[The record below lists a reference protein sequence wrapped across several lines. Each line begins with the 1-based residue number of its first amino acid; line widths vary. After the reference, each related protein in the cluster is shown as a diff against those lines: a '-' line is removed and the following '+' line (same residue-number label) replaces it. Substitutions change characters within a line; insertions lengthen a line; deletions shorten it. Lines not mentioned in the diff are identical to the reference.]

1 MGPAPPVPAGPRE
14 GLPELSN
21 GTEQPPTPPR
31 RPMAPRNTSGAVA
44 AAVAA
49 AAVVA
54 GASAQSWSIPTF
66 PGMAA
71 IPTFPAGGFTMPTFS
86 GVPTFNPAS
95 LPSLPTIPSVPA
107 FGEFSFPT
115 LNLNSTMI
123 DIVGMPEGL
132 EGTAACSALWVPGNA
147 AICTAAYT
155 EGLTAYSEYLQ
166 GVSQLPVADVLA
178 IEGMD
183 YGAFVEGYNQMI
195 EAWTPAMAGAT
206 FSG

>member
-1 MGPAPPVPAGPRE
+1 
-14 GLPELSN
+14 
-21 GTEQPPTPPR
+21 
-31 RPMAPRNTSGAVA
+31 MAPRNTSGSIA

-71 IPTFPAGGFTMPTFS
+71 MPTFPAGGFTMPTFS
-86 GVPTFNPAS
+86 GVPAFNPAT
-95 LPSLPTIPSVPA
+95 LPSLPTFPGFPDIPSWMVASTIATETGMEIPSIPSVPA

-147 AICTAAYT
+147 ETCTAAYT

-166 GVSQLPVADVLA
+166 GVAQLPVADVLA

-183 YGAFVEGYNQMI
+183 YGAFVEGYTQMVD
-195 EAWTPAMAGAT
+195 AWTPAMAGAT

>member
-1 MGPAPPVPAGPRE
+1 
-14 GLPELSN
+14 
-21 GTEQPPTPPR
+21 
-31 RPMAPRNTSGAVA
+31 MAPRNTSGSIA

-66 PGMAA
+66 PGVSA
-71 IPTFPAGGFTMPTFS
+71 
-86 GVPTFNPAS
+86 FNPAT
-95 LPSLPTIPSVPA
+95 LPSLPTFPGFPDIPSWMVASTIATETGMEIPSIPSVPA

-115 LNLNSTMI
+115 LNLNSTML

-147 AICTAAYT
+147 ETCTAAY
-155 EGLTAYSEYLQ
+155 SEDLQ
-166 GVSQLPVADVLA
+166 GVAQLPVADVLA

-183 YGAFVEGYNQMI
+183 YGAFVEGYTQMVD
-195 EAWTPAMAGAT
+195 AWTPAMAGAT

>member
-1 MGPAPPVPAGPRE
+1 
-14 GLPELSN
+14 
-21 GTEQPPTPPR
+21 
-31 RPMAPRNTSGAVA
+31 MAPRNTSGSIA

-66 PGMAA
+66 P
-71 IPTFPAGGFTMPTFS
+71 AGGFTMPTFS
-86 GVPTFNPAS
+86 GVPAFNPAT
-95 LPSLPTIPSVPA
+95 LPSLPTFPGFPDIPSWMVASTIATETGMEIPSIPSVPA

-115 LNLNSTMI
+115 LNLNSTML

-147 AICTAAYT
+147 ETCTAAYT
-155 EGLTAYSEYLQ
+155 EDLQ
-166 GVSQLPVADVLA
+166 GVAQLPVADVLA

-183 YGAFVEGYNQMI
+183 YGAFVEGYTQMVD
-195 EAWTPAMAGAT
+195 AWTPAMAGAT

>member
-1 MGPAPPVPAGPRE
+1 
-14 GLPELSN
+14 
-21 GTEQPPTPPR
+21 
-31 RPMAPRNTSGAVA
+31 MAPRNTSGAVA

-54 GASAQSWSIPTF
+54 GASAQSC
-66 PGMAA
+66 A

-95 LPSLPTIPSVPA
+95 LPSLPTFPGFPDVPSWVVASTIASETGMEIPSIPSVPA

-195 EAWTPAMAGAT
+195 EAR
-206 FSG
+206 

>member
-1 MGPAPPVPAGPRE
+1 
-14 GLPELSN
+14 
-21 GTEQPPTPPR
+21 
-31 RPMAPRNTSGAVA
+31 MAPRNTSGTVA

-54 GASAQSWSIPTF
+54 GASAQGFSGFTIPTF
-66 PGMAA
+66 PGFTGFPTGFTV
-71 IPTFPAGGFTMPTFS
+71 PTFP
-86 GVPTFNPAS
+86 GVPAFNPAS
-95 LPSLPTIPSVPA
+95 LPSLPTFPGFPDIPSWMVASTIATETGMEIPSIPSVPA

-147 AICTAAYT
+147 ETCTAAYT

-166 GVSQLPVADVLA
+166 GVAQLPVADVLA

-183 YGAFVEGYNQMI
+183 YGAFVEGYTQMVD
-195 EAWTPAMAGAT
+195 AWTPAMAGAT

>member
-1 MGPAPPVPAGPRE
+1 
-14 GLPELSN
+14 
-21 GTEQPPTPPR
+21 
-31 RPMAPRNTSGAVA
+31 MAPRNTSGAVA

-95 LPSLPTIPSVPA
+95 LPSLPTFPGFPDIPSWMVASTIAGEAGIEIPSIPSVPA
-107 FGEFSFPT
+107 FGEFEFPT
-115 LNLNSTMI
+115 LTADSTML
-123 DIVGMPEGL
+123 DIVGTPADL
-132 EGTAACSALWVPGNA
+132 EGIAACSALWVPGNVET
-147 AICTAAYT
+147 CTTAYT

-166 GVSQLPVADVLA
+166 GVAQLPVADVLA

-183 YGAFVEGYNQMI
+183 YGAFVEGYTQMVD
-195 EAWTPAMAGAT
+195 AWTPAMAGAT

>member
-95 LPSLPTIPSVPA
+95 LPSLPTFPGFPDIPSWMVA
-107 FGEFSFPT
+107 
-115 LNLNSTMI
+115 STI
-123 DIVGMPEGL
+123 ASETGMEIP
-132 EGTAACSALWVPGNA
+132 SIPSVPGNA